1 GYCAGGR
8 VRDRLA
14 QRSVLGGEPVSG
26 KPRVKGGDVVLGDL
40 HAGELLSFAGRS
52 GGQRGG
58 AGEGDVLLRT
68 VGGGQLQVGD
78 RHVVL
83 GDELGLFQP
92 QAGAGEHAVP
102 VARSLLALLDLFGQR
117 HGLAVDGHLHGVEG
131 IDAELVPV
139 GGRAAEAD
147 DGRVVG
153 IHIGGAPTGEQPVVR
168 VAISACVTVAGE
180 HVIDPE
186 VVLDVLAG
194 TVGHICVEDSLQL
207 VSGGGVHRQLRH
219 GVLLT

>member
-1 GYCAGGR
+1 
-8 VRDRLA
+8 
-14 QRSVLGGEPVSG
+14 
-26 KPRVKGGDVVLGDL
+26 
-40 HAGELLSFAGRS
+40 
-52 GGQRGG
+52 
-58 AGEGDVLLRT
+58 
-68 VGGGQLQVGD
+68 
-78 RHVVL
+78 
-83 GDELGLFQP
+83 
-92 QAGAGEHAVP
+92 
-102 VARSLLALLDLFGQR
+102 
-117 HGLAVDGHLHGVEG
+117 
-131 IDAELVPV
+131 ELVPV

-219 GVLLT
+219 GFLLPVPDRVPAARILPAPVGRLADVPASARTSADATAEAVTLVRPRG